1 MIFLLFEL
9 YSSAQVCDATVDAM
23 KSKRQARKK
32 LYINK
37 FLLYTKCLNC
47 MTHNKKS
54 LHIFAGL

>member
-1 MIFLLFEL
+1 LNYDFLLFEL

-47 MTHNKKS
+47 MTH
-54 LHIFAGL
+54 